1 MIIMTISSI
10 FFIRIVRWTEGLSH
24 DVSVL
29 LDHLR
34 GTMMT
39 DGVLAPPR
47 LGEEQPRGPRA

>member
-10 FFIRIVRWTEGLSH
+10 FHQTRVAEAERSH
-24 DVSVL
+24 GVNVL
-29 LDHLR
+29 LGHLR
-34 GTMMT
+34 GTMVT